1 MQRCARRGVD
11 GRSLTE
17 VARVGAV
24 ALVASFLAIV
34 AVTLG
39 PLPVGAGSPEV
50 VACSAGQ
57 LSAAQLN
64 SVFASPG
71 VGGGAGYAGG
81 DYQHVYPLPDGRFL
95 WLFQDV
101 FFSADDDLRDSLTA
115 AAHNAGLVQQGNCW
129 SVLGGPNMQNYIGSS
144 LTTPLRHWFWPLD
157 GDIGADGALWVF
169 MVEMSNPRGTG
180 ADYGAVPVGTW
191 VARIDTTTLAVL
203 SFTPAPDAGTR
214 LFGWSITSDDTYSY
228 LYGHCYRQFVHNVNS
243 VAQFDAT
250 CMPHTYLARV
260 PKGRFDLTPEYW
272 IGGTWGSAASARP
285 LMTRGAANPMDVER
299 FGDTYVSVTKIDDWW
314 GAWVYVDKAPNPW
327 GPWENDQARFIVNER
342 KCSQC
347 GIYHAH
353 LMPYL
358 DQGALVVSWS
368 NGGPFNLWQANAFL
382 YRPSFV
388 TMPLPTFRADAP
400 VAGLHLQ
407 PRTPVRAIDTRV
419 THQRMT
425 GGSMLT
431 VPLAGYAAA
440 GAVGVVATLT
450 AVDPART
457 GYLTAWPCGA
467 RMPWASVLNTTAGR
481 NTPNGVHVR
490 IDPQQRLCIYSS
502 VDTDVIVDVTGSY
515 LPSATAG
522 LHVVPA
528 TRVADT
534 RGGTP
539 LAKAA
544 VLQAQV
550 GGVAGVPGAPAAVT
564 VTVSAVAPAGKGWL
578 TVWPCGQAMPLAS
591 TVNFYAGDEV
601 ANSATV
607 PLGPG
612 GLLCVYTSAVTHVVV
627 DVAGWWDAAGLPAR
641 MDDAVRAL
649 ETRTGPRPPAGAT
662 VGVDLTGLVPGGTSA
677 VIANVTTVQP
687 GATGPVVAW
696 DCAAAGDGL
705 TTVAGTSMNRAALA
719 AVALGDAG
727 DGAGVCLTT
736 SVPSHLLVDV
746 MVTF

>member
-1 MQRCARRGVD
+1 MAATG
-11 GRSLTE
+11 
-17 VARVGAV
+17 
-24 ALVASFLAIV
+24 V
-34 AVTLG
+34 AVTSITLG
-39 PLPVGAGSPEV
+39 PLPVAAQAPAAL
-50 VACSAGQ
+50 ACGNGQ

-71 VGGGAGYAGG
+71 IGGGAGYAGG

-169 MVEMSNPRGTG
+169 MVEMDNPRGTG
-180 ADYGAVPVGTW
+180 AAYGAVPVGTW
-191 VARIDTTTLAVL
+191 LARIDTTSLAVL
-203 SFTPAPDAGTR
+203 SFTRAPDAGTR
-214 LFGWSITSDDTYSY
+214 LYGWSIASDDTYSY

-243 VAQFDAT
+243 VAQFDAA
-250 CMPHTYLARV
+250 CMPNTYLARV

-358 DQGALVVSWS
+358 DQGSLVVSWS

-388 TMPLPTFRADAP
+388 AMPLPTFRTDAP
-400 VAGLHLQ
+400 AGGLRLQ

-419 THQRMT
+419 SHQRMN

-490 IDPQQRLCIYSS
+490 VDAQQRLCIYSS

-515 LPSATAG
+515 LTSATAG
-522 LHVVPA
+522 LHVLPA
-528 TRVADT
+528 TRLADT
-534 RGGTP
+534 RTGAAQP
-539 LAKAA
+539 LPKGAT
-544 VLQAQV
+544 LQAQV
-550 GGVAGVPGAPAAVT
+550 GGMGGVPGNVAAVT
-564 VTVSAVAPAGKGWL
+564 VTVSAIDPAGKGWL
-578 TVWPCGQAMPLAS
+578 TVWPCGQTMPLAS

-607 PLGPG
+607 PLGAG
-612 GLLCVYTSAVTHVVV
+612 GSLCVYTSAATHVVV
-627 DVAGWWDAAGLPAR
+627 DVAGWWDANGLPGR
-641 MDDAVRAL
+641 MTDAVRAL
-649 ETRTGPRPPAGAT
+649 ETRTGPRPGAGTTVDVSLVGHVPA
-662 VGVDLTGLVPGGTSA
+662 GTSA
-677 VIANVTTVQP
+677 VIANLTTVQP
-687 GATGPVVAW
+687 VATGPVVAW

-705 TTVAGTSMNRAALA
+705 TTLAGTVMNRAAVA
-719 AVALGDAG
+719 AVGLGDTGA
-727 DGAGVCLTT
+727 GAGVCLTT
-736 SVPSHLLVDV
+736 SVSSHLLVDV